1 MYWDKSRIMTNLGRA
16 VAGALA
22 SGARVLIAFA
32 VVGVLVAPAEAAV
45 GGAQLVK
52 IDQGGA
58 NATSR
63 SIVLG
68 LNKAAIVELPV
79 VARDVLVSNPK
90 IVDAVVRTSTRIYLI
105 GLAVGQTNAFFF
117 GDKGQQILNL
127 EINVERDLSG
137 LRQTLRQY
145 LPDARID
152 VQPMADNIV
161 LTGTVPNAAA
171 ADKAREL
178 ATRFLGV
185 DPAAAGAGGQVL
197 NMLAIEGKEQVM
209 LKVTIAEMQ
218 RNIIKQLG
226 IDLSATGSIGNFAFN
241 LATANPFSIAGVPL
255 GGLTTAGTE
264 LTSGDTTIGS
274 ALKAL
279 EEDGLVR
286 TLAEPTLT
294 AISGE
299 NAKFLAGGEFPVP
312 VAKDDQGNITVA
324 YKPFGV
330 GLAFTPVVLSEGR
343 ISLKISTEVSE
354 LTTAGAIV
362 SQGLSIPGLNVR
374 RAETTLE
381 LPSGGSLVMAGLIS
395 DRTKQNIDGVPGAKD
410 LPVLGALFRS
420 RDYQKNET
428 ELVVVV
434 TPYVVDPTNRK
445 NIALPTD
452 GYAPA
457 SDMDTVLMGRLNA
470 TYGANG
476 SAPTDKKLKGP
487 VGFVVD

>member
-1 MYWDKSRIMTNLGRA
+1 
-16 VAGALA
+16 
-22 SGARVLIAFA
+22 
-32 VVGVLVAPAEAAV
+32 
-45 GGAQLVK
+45 
-52 IDQGGA
+52 
-58 NATSR
+58 
-63 SIVLG
+63 
-68 LNKAAIVELPV
+68 
-79 VARDVLVSNPK
+79 
-90 IVDAVVRTSTRIYLI
+90 
-105 GLAVGQTNAFFF
+105 
-117 GDKGQQILNL
+117 
-127 EINVERDLSG
+127 
-137 LRQTLRQY
+137 
-145 LPDARID
+145 
-152 VQPMADNIV
+152 
-161 LTGTVPNAAA
+161 
-171 ADKAREL
+171 
-178 ATRFLGV
+178 
-185 DPAAAGAGGQVL
+185 
-197 NMLAIEGKEQVM
+197 M